1 MAYKKPKKNL
11 SRGYRSTN
19 NQVIEGYTGG
29 EGGAHPTYNSN
40 KKTLLF
46 GYFATNK
53 NSKVPEG
60 WKGGQGPVIPPP
72 YTGPKSSFTRAY
84 YSPNTEAYELGWRG
98 GYGFQQHI
106 DYFKNAIALATIFV
120 TNKSGVN
127 RPKQAVSTTV
137 NLARSTNGFLHVKFA
152 IALQTSAIVSR
163 YIRSKIKTAIVNY
176 VGVIKNSKQ
185 FTGVRRVTAN
195 SIGYAK
201 VAKTTRH
208 FRVSVVNLVNLT
220 FEGRIDK
227 FFKKAIAAYT
237 QSVIIAK
244 RSRFTRT
251 AKALQTSLA
260 SSLKPLDKYYRSAI
274 ATSTRLINSTKIF
287 NRFRK
292 STTTSINIANS
303 YKTIK
308 RVKQALAES
317 TFLIRNIKSY
327 NNFKKAFA
335 TRVLLIESNKTRVA
349 LIKTVFINIANYKQ
363 LSRFKR
369 AAKALTTNIAFD
381 GKISA
386 FHRYGT
392 ARITYLITTTKKS
405 KFIRVAQAIQANLA
419 IGYKIASHK
428 RVSIVNGVSIIK
440 SSRTYGAKVRSTVIN
455 IANTSK
461 VGRFVRTSSAIVV
474 DITGAYRI
482 NKFFRSANAIVINIA
497 LDRKIDRFYRFAVAR
512 TTNLISTT
520 KKSKFIRAAKANQLS
535 VAIST
540 RFVVAK
546 RLAQANQVMLSKVS
560 KNYGKNIK
568 VVLVELAKT
577 TKIVKFARQAKATII
592 NIAVIT
598 KKSKFIRFAKAT
610 AINIVSDSKIDQFYR
625 YAVARV
631 SNLAQTIKLS
641 KFTRKANVNRINLAR
656 TNKRRATSIKALS
669 TNLSANTKS
678 HAYRKI
684 AKNTTIF
691 IGNILAG
698 GKNNKKS
705 VIVLQSVSATVTK
718 ANNRKKYATAT
729 VSYEIGT
736 KKSITFFR
744 RAIATAV
751 SLVRYGISMVIN
763 VRSIESA
770 KVEPFNE
777 VNFYVT
783 PNNVDIAGDHATE
796 NDQTAPYSE
805 PLYNSGEDVVP
816 S

>member
-29 EGGAHPTYNSN
+29 EGGPHPDYSSK
-40 KKTLLF
+40 KKTILF

-53 NSKVPEG
+53 NNKVPEG
-60 WKGGQGPVIPPP
+60 WRGGEGPVIPPP

-84 YSPNTEAYELGWRG
+84 YSPNIEAYELGWRG

-120 TNKSGVN
+120 NNKSGVN

-137 NLARSTNGFLHVKFA
+137 NLTRTTNGFLHVKFA

-176 VGVIKNSKQ
+176 VGVVASKQ
-185 FTGVRRVTAN
+185 RFD
-195 SIGYAK
+195 
-201 VAKTTRH
+201 
-208 FRVSVVNLVNLT
+208 
-220 FEGRIDK
+220 RI
-227 FFKKAIAAYT
+227 
-237 QSVIIAK
+237 
-244 RSRFTRT
+244 RF
-251 AKALQTSLA
+251 
-260 SSLKPLDKYYRSAI
+260 
-274 ATSTRLINSTKIF
+274 
-287 NRFRK
+287 
-292 STTTSINIANS
+292 
-303 YKTIK
+303 
-308 RVKQALAES
+308 
-317 TFLIRNIKSY
+317 
-327 NNFKKAFA
+327 AFA
-335 TRVLLIESNKTRVA
+335 TRVLLIKSNKTRVA
-349 LIKTVFINIANYKQ
+349 LIKPVFINIANYKQ

-392 ARITYLITTTKKS
+392 ARITHLIT
-405 KFIRVAQAIQANLA
+405 
-419 IGYKIASHK
+419 
-428 RVSIVNGVSIIK
+428 
-440 SSRTYGAKVRSTVIN
+440 
-455 IANTSK
+455 
-461 VGRFVRTSSAIVV
+461 
-474 DITGAYRI
+474 
-482 NKFFRSANAIVINIA
+482 
-497 LDRKIDRFYRFAVAR
+497 
-512 TTNLISTT
+512 TT
-520 KKSKFIRAAKANQLS
+520 KKSKFIRAAKANQLN
-535 VAIST
+535 VAIAT

-546 RLAQANQVMLSKVS
+546 RLAKANQVMLSKIS

-568 VVLVELAKT
+568 VILAELAKT
-577 TKIVKFARQAKATII
+577 TKTAKFTRRATATIV
-592 NIAVIT
+592 NIAVT
-598 KKSKFIRFAKAT
+598 SKLSRFIRVAKAT
-610 AINIVSDSKIDQFYR
+610 AISIVSDSKIDQFYR

-631 SNLAQTIKLS
+631 VNLAQTTKLS
-641 KFTRKANVNRINLAR
+641 KFTRKANANRTNLAR
-656 TNKRRATSIKALS
+656 VNKRRSTFVKALVTNLS
-669 TNLSANTKS
+669 TNIKS

-684 AKNTTIF
+684 AKNITIF
-691 IGNILAG
+691 IGNIGA

-705 VIVLQSVSATVTK
+705 AIVLQSVSATVTK

-736 KKSITFFR
+736 KKSITYFR

-770 KVEPFNE
+770 KVEPVNE

-783 PNNVDIAGDHATE
+783 PHNVDVAGDHATE
-796 NDQTAPYSE
+796 NDQVADYAEPTNEPGALRTEENNQTAPYSE